1 MAVARAPGAAPNC
14 FRLADHVM
22 SPLLMWLSAPEFGT
36 MIRPYRA
43 PNGSG
48 HCGTARW
55 ICGRCLDCRDLQG
68 DLRRIRVISSGR
80 TISHLP
86 AGKVIE
92 WRAPVQRR
100 FANTLTNSA

>member
-1 MAVARAPGAAPNC
+1 
-14 FRLADHVM
+14 
-22 SPLLMWLSAPEFGT
+22 PLLMWLSAPEFST

-43 PNGSG
+43 PNGS
-48 HCGTARW
+48 
-55 ICGRCLDCRDLQG
+55 GRCLDCRDLQG

-80 TISHLP
+80 TISYLP

-100 FANTLTNSA
+100 FANTLTNSACTFAIGPWRRRDAMPEIRPAVTAKGLRS